1 MRMDIK
7 KKLGKKPMTLN
18 KSKLIGLTK
27 TVLSHVK
34 KISYDEA
41 KPLFEKHIGS
51 VMIDQHDGVLYFNDE
66 SGPILEEAVRLIKLD
81 PLFADISRKTI
92 SGKYIDFISRIFS
105 EKATDDKIESEVESF
120 LKMLRASIDQ
130 HRVLM
135 PIEKLKL
142 RDIDEITIGN
152 VKFIPFNSIKTD
164 TDQKIDAWS
173 PEDANKIW
181 GEVLVHAELA
191 EAETKGQ
198 REIERA
204 INLLRMYIPILF
216 PKEYNRKIGL
226 DKYDLKSRT
235 SVVIDSKGNMHN
247 GKTNL
252 GPFGDYNISQK
263 KLGGFKKKL

>member
-1 MRMDIK
+1 MDIK

-27 TVLSHVK
+27 TVLGHVK

-41 KPLFEKHIGS
+41 KPLFENHIGS
-51 VMIDQHDGVLYFNDE
+51 VMIDQHDGVLYFSDE
-66 SGPILEEAVRLIKLD
+66 SGPILGEAVRLIKLD

-164 TDQKIDAWS
+164 RDQKIDTWS

-191 EAETKGQ
+191 EAKD
-198 REIERA
+198 ER
-204 INLLRMYIPILF
+204 
-216 PKEYNRKIGL
+216 
-226 DKYDLKSRT
+226 T
-235 SVVIDSKGNMHN
+235 
-247 GKTNL
+247 T
-252 GPFGDYNISQK
+252 
-263 KLGGFKKKL
+263 